1 MAGQQPILGK
11 FSDEYVVSCRGS
23 SFRKIF
29 QAACWKYLAGS
40 TDSESQVSAQDH
52 VYMEEIYCTRLSL
65 PNQDVAFRDFLRMYP
80 LYLDTLVVDNIR
92 DQEYSHL
99 EERPQVCL
107 DYAGVGLFSHSQ
119 QVSRAPSC
127 ALGLSYI
134 STNLATHAL
143 YTADELEMTVRRRL
157 LRYMNI
163 DENEY
168 AIVFTANEFSALK
181 LLGESY
187 PFHLSPKLLLGYD
200 HQCESHDW
208 FSECAKSKGVKVMN
222 ANLMWPSLK
231 LDGMDMKKKLQEK
244 RQGGQGTKTKGWGF
258 SGPIRRVA
266 PEEGGDLSP
275 KQETPIGM
283 QGLMVYPFISRAS
296 GAKNSLQWVREA
308 GQNGWHVLL
317 DVSGLG
323 AKAMDSLGL
332 NLFHPDFIVGSF
344 YKVFG
349 SDPTGFGCLVIK
361 KSLIRSL
368 GDSSRARAIGMVRIV
383 SSGGFSHCPVESSS
397 SVIPSSSDSNWSS
410 SSSSSSFLSPATSM
424 ERHSG
429 GLNAQ
434 KYSQGD
440 HSVFGQPDEK
450 FSSRLRSQ
458 MASNDVAL
466 GKLPKGREQ
475 LSQIFEQ
482 IVSGQGK
489 WRDEE
494 SSAASWVR
502 SQSSPSSFTKV
513 PLQILNS
520 SKTTSVSGR
529 RDEYALTQQQG
540 KNLEM
545 PRRAENFWSEEIACG
560 VGSPSGTETLTESKV
575 EGALKSGRAVRYL
588 QIPHRGRDQAMGMDD
603 ENLLF
608 RDFGRKSPLMLTL
621 PRGFDSPGGWSPPS
635 STYGAQQEIL
645 VGSLPETPSSVSAP
659 CSPRYPRLLDEE
671 EEHWGNPDL
680 VGDLPEAVV
689 FRGLDHADKIGVTRI
704 NFRLRA
710 LINWLISSLRRL
722 RHPSRGHPY
731 VVIIYGPLCQ
741 VDRGPTFAFNIADSA
756 GRVLDPVLVQRLA
769 DRNNISLGTA
779 IIKGTFKSEVDE
791 KGERDKEG
799 KGDSKGEKERDG
811 KASSKPS
818 SPKCI
823 DLARQKW
830 NGKGETPY
838 TGKFSVLCAALG
850 FLSSFS
856 DVFRLWVFAAQ
867 FLDSEFVSRELFHY
881 RALNQQTILM

>member
-1 MAGQQPILGK
+1 M
-11 FSDEYVVSCRGS
+11 
-23 SFRKIF
+23 
-29 QAACWKYLAGS
+29 
-40 TDSESQVSAQDH
+40 
-52 VYMEEIYCTRLSL
+52 
-65 PNQDVAFRDFLRMYP
+65 
-80 LYLDTLVVDNIR
+80 VDNIR
-92 DQEYSHL
+92 DHEYSHL

-119 QVSRAPSC
+119 QASRAPSS

-134 STNLATHAL
+134 SANLATHAL
-143 YTADELEMTVRRRL
+143 YTADELEMMVRRRL

-168 AIVFTANEFSALK
+168 AIVFTANTFSALK

-200 HQCESHDW
+200 HQCESLDW
-208 FSECAKSKGVKVMN
+208 FSECAKSKGAKVMN
-222 ANLMWPSLK
+222 ANLTWPSLK
-231 LDGMDMKKKLQEK
+231 LDGMDMKTKLQEK
-244 RQGGQGTKTKGWGF
+244 RQGWQGTRTKGWGF
-258 SGPIRRVA
+258 HNGHPIRRVA
-266 PEEGGDLSP
+266 PDGGAELSP
-275 KQETPIGM
+275 KQEISLGT
-283 QGLMVYPFISRAS
+283 QGLLVYPFISRAS

-332 NLFHPDFIVGSF
+332 NLFHPDFIIGSF

-349 SDPTGFGCLVIK
+349 FDPTGFGCLVIK

-397 SVIPSSSDSNWSS
+397 SVIPTSSDSNWSS
-410 SSSSSSFLSPATSM
+410 SSSSSFLSPAPSM
-424 ERHSG
+424 EQHSR
-429 GLNAQ
+429 GLSAQ

-466 GKLPKGREQ
+466 GKLPKGRGQ
-475 LSQIFEQ
+475 LSQEFEK
-482 IVSGQGK
+482 IVSWQGK
-489 WRDEE
+489 WRDEGSTAE
-494 SSAASWVR
+494 SWVR
-502 SQSSPSSFTKV
+502 SQSSPSSSTKE
-513 PLQILNS
+513 PLKVVKS
-520 SKTTSVSGR
+520 SKPTSGSGR
-529 RDEYALTQQQG
+529 RDEDLSTQQQE
-540 KNLEM
+540 KDLEI
-545 PRRAENFWSEEIACG
+545 PKYSRRAKNFCSEEIARGAG
-560 VGSPSGTETLTESKV
+560 VQASPYRAETLTESKV
-575 EGALKSGRAVRYL
+575 EGALKYGGTVRYL
-588 QIPHRGRDQAMGMDD
+588 QIPHRGRDQVMAMAD

-635 STYGAQQEIL
+635 SKYEAQQEIL

-659 CSPRYPRLLDEE
+659 CSPRYPRLLDQE
-671 EEHWGNPDL
+671 EEHWNDPEL
-680 VGDLPEAVV
+680 VGDLPEVVV
-689 FRGLDHADKIGVTRI
+689 FRGLDHADKIGLTRI

-710 LINWLISSLRRL
+710 LINWLISSLRKL
-722 RHPSRGHPY
+722 RHTSKGQPY
-731 VVIIYGPLCQ
+731 LVIIYGPLCQ
-741 VDRGPTFAFNIADSA
+741 VDRGPTFAFNIADST
-756 GRVLDPVLVQRLA
+756 GQCLDPVLVQRLA

-779 IIKGTFKSEVDE
+779 IIQGTFKSEVDE
-791 KGERDKEG
+791 KGERDK
-799 KGDSKGEKERDG
+799 GEKERDG
-811 KASSKPS
+811 KAGSKPS

-830 NGKGETPY
+830 NGKGETLH
-838 TGKFSVLCAALG
+838 TGKFSVLCASLG